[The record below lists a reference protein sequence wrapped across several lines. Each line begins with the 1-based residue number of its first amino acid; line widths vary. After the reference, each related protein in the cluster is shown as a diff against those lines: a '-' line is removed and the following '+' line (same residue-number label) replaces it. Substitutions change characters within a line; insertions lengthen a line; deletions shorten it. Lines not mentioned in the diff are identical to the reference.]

1 MATSVGGKEVAS
13 TSTGHMYVAPPAVSN
28 IPPMTPATPTGV
40 PAPFPYMGTASTGA
54 STASKVIVGGGEA
67 MMEGSKVD
75 VTPAPG
81 NAPSQA
87 APLHDL
93 VTMMVNNKTTVL

>member
-13 TSTGHMYVAPPAVSN
+13 KATSHVYLAPPAVSN

-40 PAPFPYMGTASTGA
+40 PAPFPYMGQSSTG
-54 STASKVIVGGGEA
+54 SGTASKVIIGGDEA
-67 MMEGSKVD
+67 IIEGSKVD
-75 VTPAPG
+75 VTPSPG
-81 NAPSQA
+81 NSPSQP
-87 APLHDL
+87 APMHDL